1 MSEIDFWEALAE
13 GGNPIAKRNLEEF
26 KTGERRTTNDE
37 AQCTMHNERSTTNE
51 AQRTMHNERST
62 MHDEQCTTNE
72 VQRTMHDARCTLN
85 TEH

>member
-26 KTGERRTTNDE
+26 KTD
-37 AQCTMHNERSTTNE
+37 ERSTTNDE
-51 AQRTMHNERST
+51 RRTMHEARST
-62 MHDEQCTTNE
+62 PHNE
-72 VQRTMHDARCTLN
+72 RCTLN

>member
-26 KTGERRTTNDE
+26 KTDERSTKHEARSTMHDERRTTNDE
-37 AQCTMHNERSTTNE
+37 R
-51 AQRTMHNERST
+51 R
-62 MHDEQCTTNE
+62 
-72 VQRTMHDARCTLN
+72 TLN

>member
-26 KTGERRTTNDE
+26 KTGERSTKHEARSTTNDAQCTKHKAQSTTNDE
-37 AQCTMHNERSTTNE
+37 
-51 AQRTMHNERST
+51 
-62 MHDEQCTTNE
+62 
-72 VQRTMHDARCTLN
+72 RCTLN

>member
-26 KTGERRTTNDE
+26 KTDERRTTNDE
-37 AQCTMHNERSTTNE
+37 QCTMHD
-51 AQRTMHNERST
+51 AQRTMHNERSK
-62 MHDEQCTTNE
+62 
-72 VQRTMHDARCTLN
+72 LN

>member
-26 KTGERRTTNDE
+26 KTDEQRTTNDAQRTTNDE
-37 AQCTMHNERSTTNE
+37 R
-51 AQRTMHNERST
+51 RTKH
-62 MHDEQCTTNE
+62 
-72 VQRTMHDARCTLN
+72 

>member
-26 KTGERRTTNDE
+26 KTDERRTTND
-37 AQCTMHNERSTTNE
+37 AQRTTHNERFTTNE
-51 AQRTMHNERST
+51 ARRTMHNER
-62 MHDEQCTTNE
+62 CTTNDA
-72 VQRTMHDARCTLN
+72 QRTMH

>member
-37 AQCTMHNERSTTNE
+37 RRTTNDERS
-51 AQRTMHNERST
+51 
-62 MHDEQCTTNE
+62 
-72 VQRTMHDARCTLN
+72 TLN

>member
-26 KTGERRTTNDE
+26 KTGER
-37 AQCTMHNERSTTNE
+37 STTNE
-51 AQRTMHNERST
+51 ARSTTNDERST
-62 MHDEQCTTNE
+62 MHDAR
-72 VQRTMHDARCTLN
+72 RTKH

>member
-26 KTGERRTTNDE
+26 KTGER
-37 AQCTMHNERSTTNE
+37 
-51 AQRTMHNERST
+51 
-62 MHDEQCTTNE
+62 CTTNE
-72 VQRTMHDARCTLN
+72 VQRTKYNERSTTNDARRTLN

>member
-26 KTGERRTTNDE
+26 KTGER
-37 AQCTMHNERSTTNE
+37 CTMHDERCTTNE
-51 AQRTMHNERST
+51 AR
-62 MHDEQCTTNE
+62 CTTN
-72 VQRTMHDARCTLN
+72 DARRTLN

>member
-26 KTGERRTTNDE
+26 KTDERCTTNDERRTTNDE
-37 AQCTMHNERSTTNE
+37 R
-51 AQRTMHNERST
+51 RT
-62 MHDEQCTTNE
+62 MHDERSTP
-72 VQRTMHDARCTLN
+72 H

>member
-26 KTGERRTTNDE
+26 KIDER
-37 AQCTMHNERSTTNE
+37 
-51 AQRTMHNERST
+51 
-62 MHDEQCTTNE
+62 
-72 VQRTMHDARCTLN
+72 RTMHDAQRTTNNARRTTNEARRTLN

>member
-26 KTGERRTTNDE
+26 KTDER
-37 AQCTMHNERSTTNE
+37 
-51 AQRTMHNERST
+51 RTMHNERST
-62 MHDEQCTTNE
+62 MHNEQCTKYNA
-72 VQRTMHDARCTLN
+72 QRTMH

>member
-26 KTGERRTTNDE
+26 KTDERCTMHNERRTMHNERRTTNDE
-37 AQCTMHNERSTTNE
+37 RCTTNE
-51 AQRTMHNERST
+51 ARR
-62 MHDEQCTTNE
+62 
-72 VQRTMHDARCTLN
+72 TLN

>member
-26 KTGERRTTNDE
+26 KTDER
-37 AQCTMHNERSTTNE
+37 
-51 AQRTMHNERST
+51 RTMHNER
-62 MHDEQCTTNE
+62 CTTNE
-72 VQRTMHDARCTLN
+72 ARRTMH

>member
-26 KTGERRTTNDE
+26 KTGER
-37 AQCTMHNERSTTNE
+37 CTTNE
-51 AQRTMHNERST
+51 AQRTTNDARRTTNDERS
-62 MHDEQCTTNE
+62 
-72 VQRTMHDARCTLN
+72 TLN

>member
-26 KTGERRTTNDE
+26 KTDERRTTNDERRTTNE
-37 AQCTMHNERSTTNE
+37 AQCTMHNERRTTHE
-51 AQRTMHNERST
+51 ARS
-62 MHDEQCTTNE
+62 
-72 VQRTMHDARCTLN
+72 TLN

>member
-26 KTGERRTTNDE
+26 KTGERCTMHDE
-37 AQCTMHNERSTTNE
+37 RCTMHNARCTMHNERSTK
-51 AQRTMHNERST
+51 H
-62 MHDEQCTTNE
+62 
-72 VQRTMHDARCTLN
+72 

>member
-37 AQCTMHNERSTTNE
+37 RRTKHN
-51 AQRTMHNERST
+51 
-62 MHDEQCTTNE
+62 
-72 VQRTMHDARCTLN
+72 ARCTLN

>member
-26 KTGERRTTNDE
+26 KTEARRTTNDE
-37 AQCTMHNERSTTNE
+37 RRTTNN
-51 AQRTMHNERST
+51 ALRTMHNERRT
-62 MHDEQCTTNE
+62 LNNE
-72 VQRTMHDARCTLN
+72 RCTLN

>member
-26 KTGERRTTNDE
+26 KTDERRTTNDE
-37 AQCTMHNERSTTNE
+37 RRTTNDAQCTMH
-51 AQRTMHNERST
+51 
-62 MHDEQCTTNE
+62 
-72 VQRTMHDARCTLN
+72 